1 MTAGLPT
8 SVETAAARERVYQ
21 HLRPTPLLA
30 YPGIDALVGTTVWIK
45 HENHHGVG
53 AFKVRGGVNLA
64 ASLTDAEARAGLYT
78 ASTGNHGQSISF
90 AGKIRSAP
98 VMVGVP
104 DGANPSKVAAMEGL
118 GATVVTAGKDFDE
131 AREWAMA
138 ESERHGGRFVGPAEP
153 ELIAGVA
160 SYAAEILDDLPDLDV
175 IVVPVG
181 SGSGA
186 TAVCLTVRTTNPGIE
201 VIGVQAEAAPAA
213 YLTWKHRTPTEAP
226 METDAEG
233 LATRVPFA
241 NTQAVMQDPG
251 IGLTD
256 FRLVPEE
263 SMRHAVR
270 LLLEHT
276 HNLAEL
282 AGAAPLAAALGM
294 ADELAGKRVV
304 LVLSGGNLAV
314 SKLRSILSEG

>member
-1 MTAGLPT
+1 VTIGLPNAG
-8 SVETAAARERVYQ
+8 EIEAARKRVYE
-21 HLRPTPLLA
+21 HLRPTPLLH
-30 YPGIDALVGTTVWIK
+30 YPGIDALVGTTTWIK

-64 ASLTDAEARAGLYT
+64 ASLTDPEARAGLFT
-78 ASTGNHGQSISF
+78 ASTGNHGLSISF
-90 AGKIRSAP
+90 AGKIRGAP
-98 VMVGVP
+98 VTVGVP
-104 DGANPSKVAAMEGL
+104 EGANPSKVAAMEGL
-118 GATVVTAGKDFDE
+118 GAGVVTAGKDFDE

-138 ESERHGGRFVGPAEP
+138 EAERHGGRFVGPTEP

-160 SYAAEILDDLPDLDV
+160 SYAAEILDELPDVDV

-186 TAVCLTVRTTNPGIE
+186 TAVCLTVRTRKPE
-201 VIGVQAEAAPAA
+201 VEVTGVQAEAAPAA
-213 YLTWKHRTPTEAP
+213 HLTWKRRTPTEAA

-233 LATRVPFA
+233 LATRVPFP
-241 NTQAVMQDPG
+241 NTQSVLQDPE

-256 FRLVPEE
+256 FRLVSEE
-263 SMRHAVR
+263 SMRDAVR

-294 ADELAGKRVV
+294 RDHLAGKRVV
-304 LVLSGGNLAV
+304 LVLSGGNLALP
-314 SKLRSILSEG
+314 KLRKILAD